1 MHPLLRTAS
10 LLILLS
16 LLAWGCGQYQGGEF
30 QPNAL
35 PQLSASTLDQ
45 YADTSIIM
53 PRLSGLSS
61 PSAQVD
67 SLLHY
72 AEWTKNTAENASL
85 FYAQYAYD
93 LATEHNW
100 AEPRGMSANRLAW
113 SKGKQARFG
122 EDLEDAMVDARI
134 SKRLLADHPNP
145 FWEADLHNLFGY
157 LFNQMGQR
165 DSAKYHFTTALQLAP
180 RLANTP
186 DLVQWNQAMILH
198 NLGATCSLAD
208 SLEELSYYQRSDS
221 LFASLENW
229 ENRSRLWLD
238 WANYSFSI
246 EGDFRKADSLLRFCI
261 AYGEASNDID
271 ILQKAAQTR
280 GYLFKNRFAKSRDTL
295 DFQTAVAALRR
306 NLALPGGNA
315 YYSYQVLG
323 YLYQYSWAF
332 DIDETHLD
340 SAILHY
346 KYALEG
352 AHQEGG
358 IGIMKDV
365 SSDLSLLYPYNPAAF
380 EDESIGQLLHRNY
393 SGVVD
398 TITNHAKSAYQR
410 INAVEQRDLRISAA
424 TKRRNQLLISGFIL
438 LVLGGFAII
447 ALQRQQNRRLRAE
460 MSALRAQINPHFMSN
475 SLNAI
480 EHLVNQG
487 ENRAASKY
495 LVKFSRLSR
504 QILNSSADGIISLD
518 KELATLKNFLALEQL
533 RFSDKL
539 TYDIKVHPD
548 IDPIEVA
555 FPAMLLQP
563 YIENA
568 IWHGIKP
575 KEDGGHIQI
584 NVSREGKFLRCV
596 VEDNGIGR
604 EAAQKRKEQSVLKQK
619 SMGMDITQQRLR
631 SLGRIKG
638 KALMIEDLKHIDG
651 SPSGTRI
658 ILTLPYKQ
666 LD

>member
-1 MHPLLRTAS
+1 MHPSLQTIRLITTLAFLL
-10 LLILLS
+10 
-16 LLAWGCGQYQGGEF
+16 WGCGQYQGGDF

-35 PQLSASTLDQ
+35 QKLSNSALDQ
-45 YADTSIIM
+45 YADTSITL
-53 PRLSGLSS
+53 PRLAALAS

-72 AEWTKNTAENASL
+72 AEWTKNSAEEASL
-85 FYAQYAYD
+85 YYAQRAYD

-134 SKRLLADHPNP
+134 SKRLLAEHPNP

-157 LFNQMGQR
+157 LFNQMGER
-165 DSAKYHFTTALQLAP
+165 DSAKYHFTSALELAP
-180 RLANTP
+180 RLANSP
-186 DLVQWNQAMILH
+186 DLVQWNRAMILH
-198 NLGATCSLAD
+198 NLATTCGPTD
-208 SLEELSYYQRSDS
+208 SLEERSYYEQSDS

-238 WANYSFSI
+238 WARSSI
-246 EGDFRKADSLLRFCI
+246 NITRDYAKADSLLRFCL
-261 AYGEASNDID
+261 AYGEASNDLD
-271 ILQKAAQTR
+271 MLQQATQTR
-280 GYLFKNRFAKSRDTL
+280 GYLFKNSFRRSRDTA
-295 DFQTAVAALRR
+295 DFSIALKQLHQR
-306 NLALPGGNA
+306 LTLGGNRT
-315 YYSYQVLG
+315 YRTYQLLG
-323 YLYQYSWAF
+323 NLYQRSWFF
-332 DIDETHLD
+332 DINESHLD
-340 SAILHY
+340 SAIRYNKL
-346 KYALEG
+346 ALEG
-352 AHQEGG
+352 ARKEGG
-358 IGIMKDV
+358 IGVMQVV
-365 SSDLSLLYPYNPAAF
+365 SANLSRLYPYKEEAF
-380 EDESIGQLLHRNY
+380 QEESIGYLLHRNY

-398 TITNHAKSAYQR
+398 TLTSYAKAAYQR
-410 INAVEQRDLRISAA
+410 INEVEQRDQRISATA
-424 TKRRNQLLISGFIL
+424 KRRNQLIISGFVL
-438 LVLGGFAII
+438 LFIGGFAII
-447 ALQRQQNRRLRAE
+447 ALQRQQNRRLKAE

-504 QILNSSADGIISLD
+504 QILNSSADGIISLE
-518 KELATLKNFLALEQL
+518 KELATLKNFLDLEQL

-539 TYDIKVHPD
+539 TYDIAVADEVEPQL
-548 IDPIEVA
+548 VA

-575 KEDGGHIQI
+575 KTDGGHIQI
-584 NVSREGKFLRCV
+584 NVDKVGKTLRCV

-604 EAAQKRKEQSVLKQK
+604 EAAQKRKEKSVLKQK
-619 SMGMDITQQRLR
+619 SKGMAITQTRLR
-631 SLGRIKG
+631 TLGRVSVKT
-638 KALMIEDLKHIDG
+638 MVSEDLTNTDG
-651 SPSGTRI
+651 SAAGTRI
-658 ILTLPYKQ
+658 ILKLPYKN